1 MSPLSITLI
10 TALIGAVV
18 LAVGFARSQRPP
30 LMGALLGAAAGAI
43 GPQIFMVP
51 IGYCSLEPE
60 NHVFFQL
67 IVLNQPIT
75 VNAALGLTVILIA
88 IGVWAMLLLF
98 DRAHA
103 QIYRTGRLL
112 PTLDLPSGAF
122 RGWGAMPWLLLAPT
136 LIVLLLFTYYPA
148 LSTLSLSTQLARLGV
163 PRTAPVCLNN
173 FATLITGP
181 RQNAEYYIL
190 SEMPPDARLRGAAD
204 QPSQFVILS
213 WRNAAYM
220 DSLMTSLF
228 LSLFIVLFANVFG
241 LLIALASYQPI
252 KGARIYRTLLIWPY
266 ALSAVVSGIVFY
278 NLFNPLTGII
288 NYTLGLFGIPGV
300 RWLLEPT
307 IAPWVVVFAA
317 TWNILGFNLLFYIAG
332 LQNVPKDLLEAA
344 AIDGANVFQR
354 FWTITIPMLSPFIF
368 FLIFTNL
375 TYSFFDLFGLID
387 NLTTGGPSRATTN
400 LIYDIYVTGIQNKDL
415 GRAAAQ
421 SLVLLLIVIGLTVA
435 QFRFLGRRVNYG
447 V

>member
-1 MSPLSITLI
+1 MGALFITLF
-10 TALIGAVV
+10 TAGVGALL
-18 LAVGFARSQRPP
+18 LARGFARSRRNP
-30 LMGALLGAAAGAI
+30 LTGALLGGIAGAI
-43 GPQIFMVP
+43 GPQLFMVP
-51 IGYCSLEPE
+51 IEYCVLDPD
-60 NHVFFQL
+60 NHVYFKLF
-67 IVLNQPIT
+67 VFNQPFDI
-75 VNAALGLTVILIA
+75 NAVALISFILVALGT
-88 IGVWAMLLLF
+88 WAMLLLF
-98 DRAHA
+98 DRSHL
-103 QIYRTGRLL
+103 QIRTTGRLL
-112 PTLDLPSGAF
+112 PQIDLPTGAF
-122 RGWGAMPWLLLAPT
+122 RGWGPMPWLLLAPT

-148 LSTLSLSTQLARLGV
+148 VNTLNLSTQLARLGA
-163 PRTAPVCLNN
+163 PRTVPVCMNN
-173 FATLITGP
+173 FATMITGP

-190 SEMPPDARLRGAAD
+190 SDMEVGPRTQNAEPNTRFFIIGA
-204 QPSQFVILS
+204 
-213 WRNAAYM
+213 RNAAYV

-228 LSLFIVLFANVFG
+228 LSFFIVLFANVVG
-241 LLIALASYQPI
+241 LLIALAAYQPVRGI
-252 KGARIYRTLLIWPY
+252 RVYRTLLIWPY

-278 NLFNPLTGII
+278 NLFNPLTGFI
-288 NYTLGLFGIPGV
+288 NHVLGLVGLPGV

-307 IAPWVVVFAA
+307 IAPWVVVIAA

-354 FWTITIPMLSPFIF
+354 FWNITIPMLSPFIF

-387 NLTTGGPSRATTN
+387 NLTTGGPSRSTTN
-400 LIYDIYVTGIQNKDL
+400 LIYDIYVTGIQNRDL

-435 QFRFLGRRVNYG
+435 QFRLLGRRVNYG